1 MNKVFANQKSV
12 AKFWV
17 HVIRPRRRR
26 RVVPLILDY
35 DAWRKIVQNID
46 QALKSETVSLDRA
59 L

>member
-1 MNKVFANQKSV
+1 MSKVFANQKSV

-26 RVVPLILDY
+26 RVVPLIFRL
-35 DAWRKIVQNID
+35 WRKIVQNID